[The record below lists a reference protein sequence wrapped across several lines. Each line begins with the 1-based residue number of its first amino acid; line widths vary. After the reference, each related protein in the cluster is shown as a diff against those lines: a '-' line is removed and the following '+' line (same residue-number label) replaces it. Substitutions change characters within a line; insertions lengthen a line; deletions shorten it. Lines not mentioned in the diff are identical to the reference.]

1 MKGNGKH
8 HLTSE
13 GLENLKNE
21 LEKLKNE
28 DRQRVIE
35 SLKEAR
41 AQGDLSENADYDA
54 ARDEQARLEGRIK
67 ELEEIIKNAV
77 VIDPRSNGHNS
88 NLGKVI
94 TVEFEDGEQ
103 RKFELVGSL
112 EANPLE
118 NKISNESPL
127 GSAVLHAK
135 KGEVVTVRTDTGHEF
150 SITIIAIGGR

>member
-77 VIDPRSNGHNS
+77 VIDPKSNGHNS
-88 NLGKVI
+88 NLGKMI

-103 RKFELVGSL
+103 RRFELVGSL

-118 NKISNESPL
+118 DKISNESPL

-135 KGEVVTVRTDTGHEF
+135 KGEVLTVRTDTGHEF
-150 SITIIAIGGR
+150 TITIIAIGSR

>member
-118 NKISNESPL
+118 DKISNESPL